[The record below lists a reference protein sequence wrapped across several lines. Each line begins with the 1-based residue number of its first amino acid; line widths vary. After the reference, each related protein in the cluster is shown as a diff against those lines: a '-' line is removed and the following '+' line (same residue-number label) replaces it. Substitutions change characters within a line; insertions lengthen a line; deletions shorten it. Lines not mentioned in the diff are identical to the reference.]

1 MRWRQNE
8 GVRFLF
14 QSLPSADLLTPI
26 SLGQAVIQADALLR
40 GTWTYF
46 GSTSIEAGLPPNW
59 HRNPL
64 TGNEAPS
71 DRHWANI
78 DDFSFGDIK
87 LIWEASRFSSVYVL
101 VRAYALTRDERYA
114 KTFWD
119 LIEDWTAHNAPQA
132 GPNWKCGQEAAF
144 RLMAWCFGMYGFD
157 GSPQTTPER
166 VGNLTAMIAV
176 TAERIE
182 ANIDYALSQNNN
194 HGVSEA
200 VGLFT
205 VGILFPE
212 FRQAESWLVRG
223 RKLLESQARTQ
234 IYDDGAY
241 VQQSMNYHRVMLQ
254 DYLWAMRLGE
264 TNGAPFSDALYE
276 RLLRSTEFFDAMTDP
291 VSGQVPNYGN
301 NDGTQVLPLTDCEY
315 ANYRPTL
322 QALYY
327 LCSQQRRFAP
337 GPWDEALIWLFGE
350 SALTS
355 PMRPAKQRAISPFSG
370 YYLMKGR
377 ESWAMIR
384 CTEYRDRP
392 AHADQLHLDLWWQG
406 LNVAIDSGTYHYNAP
421 PPWDTAFSGTAA
433 HNTVTVDGQDQM
445 RRFSRFLWL
454 NWAKGREIEHTK
466 DRDYEFWAGEHDGY
480 RRLGVT
486 HRREVEI
493 DGDSWTIRD
502 MLLGTSEHSV
512 RLHWLLADFP
522 YELDLGRGEV
532 RLNTAE
538 GTVQI
543 HISSSFP
550 AQFSV
555 VRSGVNVAGAEP
567 GEDVSARG
575 WVSFNYASK
584 VPALSVVVQASGK
597 LPVCF
602 ETRFEFAHRREHA
615 LELEASTAEVKE

>member
-1 MRWRQNE
+1 M
-8 GVRFLF
+8 
-14 QSLPSADLLTPI
+14 
-26 SLGQAVIQADALLR
+26 
-40 GTWTYF
+40 
-46 GSTSIEAGLPPNW
+46 EAGFPPYW

-64 TGNEAPS
+64 TGEEAPS

-101 VRAYALTRDERYA
+101 VRSYALTRDERYPKA
-114 KTFWD
+114 FWD
-119 LIEDWTAHNAPQA
+119 LIEDWAAHNAPQA

-144 RLMAWCFGMYGFD
+144 RLMAWCFGMYGFE

-166 VGNLTAMIAV
+166 IGNLTAMIAV

-234 IYDDGAY
+234 IYDGGAY

-264 TNGAPFSDALYE
+264 INGAPFSEALYE
-276 RLLRSTEFFDAMTDP
+276 RLLRSTEFLDAMTDP

-301 NDGTQVLPLTDCEY
+301 NDGTQVLPLTDCKY

-322 QALYY
+322 QASYY
-327 LCSQQRRFAP
+327 LCSQQRRFEP

-355 PMRPAKQRAISPFSG
+355 PMRPAKQRAISPSGG

-384 CTEYRDRP
+384 CTEYHDRP

-406 LNVAIDSGTYHYNAP
+406 LNVAIDGGTYHYNAP
-421 PPWDTAFSGTAA
+421 PPWDTAFSGTAM

-454 NWAKGREIEHTK
+454 DWAKGREIEHTK
-466 DRDYEFWAGEHDGY
+466 DCDSELWAGEHDGY

-502 MLLGTSEHSV
+502 SLIGSGEHSV

-522 YELDLGRGEV
+522 FELDLGRSRV
-532 RLNTAE
+532 RLNTPE
-538 GTVQI
+538 GMVQI

-550 AQFSV
+550 TQFSV
-555 VRSGVNVAGAEP
+555 VRSGVNVAGAER
-567 GEDVSARG
+567 GEDMSARG

-584 VPALSVVVQASGK
+584 SPALSVVVRASGK
-597 LPVCF
+597 LPICF
-602 ETRFEFAHRREHA
+602 ETRFEFDDAE
-615 LELEASTAEVKE
+615 EETGDIEASIVEVTK